1 MTGFGEM
8 VVVTANDIRILMLAA
23 TVVVLAGCQTGG
35 PDKAALARQF
45 PSAAREGCLEGSAK
59 WNPEIQKSWAKYFG
73 IPAAK
78 LPAFYCPRLVK
89 GWAQG
94 RITGDLTVE
103 QTNKII
109 KDM

>member
-1 MTGFGEM
+1 MAI
-8 VVVTANDIRILMLAA
+8 VNDLRVFSLIAMAA
-23 TVVVLAGCQTGG
+23 VLAGCQTGG

-59 WNPEIQKSWAKYFG
+59 WIPEVKKSWAKYFG
-73 IPAAK
+73 VPVAK
-78 LPAFYCPRLVK
+78 FPSFYCHRLVR
-89 GWAQG
+89 GWADG
-94 RITGDLTVE
+94 RITGDLTVS